1 MNSRRGSLTGP
12 FTRRRIIQAPLAG
25 GLAFAI
31 SGGRPALPAAASAQ
45 ESTDIDPEVVID
57 LPNDPR
63 TLDPALTYAFGGW
76 SIVHSIYDAPIQ
88 FGPDGELQP
97 LAAETFTQ
105 VDPTTFEL
113 RLRRGLTFHD
123 GSPVTSAAIAR
134 GVQHMQES
142 QSQVADLFAVVT
154 AVEEVDE
161 LSARIRCSEAA
172 AWLPAQMAVWLPLL
186 PEGVDAATMNTA
198 PVGSGPYRFE
208 SYESGSQISLI
219 RNEDYT
225 WPSPKGAP
233 LADRAVF
240 RFVPEPA
247 TRVADLLSGA
257 STIIASVP
265 AEQRDAIDGGGA
277 RSIDAPTLGS
287 AWIRIATDVP
297 PFDDPR
303 VRQALNYAVDA
314 QAIVDALLG
323 GQGNRL
329 ASLFPD
335 ERALGFDPALQ
346 PFAFDPDKARQLLS
360 AAGVGDGLE
369 TALEFATTERQDV
382 VEAIAAMLGEVGIQ
396 VTVQATDGATFNER
410 WSDPAAPPL
419 RFATWRPLYDP
430 HSLLSLV
437 FASEGFL
444 SRHSN
449 PRVDD
454 LIRSAA
460 AEVDRDQ
467 RNARYQE
474 LGRVLTEEP
483 AAIYLWNLSSLYGVA
498 SGLEGWTPRG
508 DEYIIPTRGYGQS

>member
-1 MNSRRGSLTGP
+1 MNAKIDVVSNALSRRRL
-12 FTRRRIIQAPLAG
+12 IQAPLAG
-25 GLAFAI
+25 GLAFAL
-31 SGGRPALPAAASAQ
+31 GGGWLAPRGLASAQ
-45 ESTDIDPEVVID
+45 EGAEFAPEIVID
-57 LPNDPR
+57 LPSDPR

-88 FGPDGELQP
+88 FGPDGEVQP
-97 LAAETFTQ
+97 LAAETFSQ
-105 VDPTTFEL
+105 VDPSTFEL
-113 RLRRGLTFHD
+113 RLRRGLLFHD
-123 GSPVTSAAIAR
+123 GSPVTSAAVTR
-134 GVQHMQES
+134 GVQHMKES

-154 AVEEVDE
+154 AVEEIDE
-161 LSARIRCSEAA
+161 LAVRIRCSEAS

-186 PEGVDAATMNTA
+186 PEGSTAETMTTA

-208 SYESGSQISLI
+208 AYRSGSEISLV

-233 LADRAVF
+233 LADRVVF

-257 STIIASVP
+257 ASIIAAVP
-265 AEQRDAIDGGGA
+265 SEQRDAIDSGGA
-277 RSIDAPTLGS
+277 QSVDAATLGS
-287 AWIRIATDVP
+287 AWIRIGTDVP

-346 PFAFDPDKARQLLS
+346 PFAFDPDRARHLLS
-360 AAGVGDGLE
+360 EAGVDDGFE
-369 TALEFATTERQDV
+369 AVLEFATTERQDV
-382 VEAIAAMLGEVGIQ
+382 MEAIAAMLGEVGIG
-396 VTVQATDGATFNER
+396 VTVRASDDATFNEQ
-410 WSDPAAPPL
+410 WADPAAPPL

-430 HSLLSLV
+430 HTLLSLV

-449 PRVDD
+449 PRADE
-454 LIRSAA
+454 LIRGAA
-460 AEVDRDQ
+460 AEADRAQ
-467 RNARYQE
+467 RHARYQE
-474 LGRVLTEEP
+474 LGRVLADEP

-498 SGLEGWTPRG
+498 TSVADWSPRG